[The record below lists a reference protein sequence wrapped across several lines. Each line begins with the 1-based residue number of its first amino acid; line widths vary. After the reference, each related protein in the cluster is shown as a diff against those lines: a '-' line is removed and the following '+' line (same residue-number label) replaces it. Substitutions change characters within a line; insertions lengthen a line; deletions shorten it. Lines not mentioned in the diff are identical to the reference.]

1 MKYLFTMLF
10 LAGAMT
16 LSACSDG
23 QEDKKGTGSNDH
35 VWKGQTDTMDKAKEV
50 ESMVLDQ
57 AEKMNKSVEEQA
69 R

>member
-1 MKYLFTMLF
+1 MKSLFPILL

-16 LSACSDG
+16 LCACSDG